1 MGLRGR
7 DDRWVEMGGE
17 GERWMRVGVEEWEKG
32 RALPGLMESA
42 DSEMASCLEADLAMS
57 EEDESPIEDHWPEL
71 PSRNPPPLS
80 SVTPQ
85 LRLQPSTSSTST
97 KRPVDAS
104 SDSLQDSDGVD
115 CLPPA
120 AKIAKGASAMH
131 DVPSLPQHGVSSLY
145 TNSLPSSNLPAFAP
159 RNAYVKLSFSGNP
172 STDTKLR
179 WLSDVNRAFQQ
190 QRELAE
196 VKMAAVTSRFVY
208 ISRKRQDIID
218 RVKAGEFLSLPLI
231 LEDSPERPRKFPSYI
246 LTRFPIDVDPKLA
259 KGYPGVY
266 FAHRFFQDGSPI
278 SRIVVV
284 WSQPDPPPN
293 EISFDFLPCLPPC
306 EVRKLHKDQPWC
318 YRCWGVGHISRYCS
332 ARPKCAWCAA
342 DHDSKTCPVRGE
354 PSRPAA
360 STSEPSPPEDTS
372 RWKCPRC
379 LQPGVNVWHGC
390 TRRQVQARVTTIAP
404 PPPPPPPPPPQSAP
418 PTSPASPPDM
428 ALRKSVATL
437 MARCTALENRFSALE
452 ARIDGLVAAQAAND
466 SKLST
471 LVEAQQ
477 AIISTVTTLTEKM
490 DTVASRL
497 EKLFES
503 VPSPGPSSS
512 PGRSSA
518 PTHRTSTSKY
528 RVR

>member
-1 MGLRGR
+1 MN
-7 DDRWVEMGGE
+7 
-17 GERWMRVGVEEWEKG
+17 
-32 RALPGLMESA
+32 PGK
-42 DSEMASCLEADLAMS
+42 SEQGD
-57 EEDESPIEDHWPEL
+57 
-71 PSRNPPPLS
+71 
-80 SVTPQ
+80 SVTEIFESKDSQRGEQ
-85 LRLQPSTSSTST
+85 LAWGEAVSALLTEG
-97 KRPVDAS
+97 KRSPV
-104 SDSLQDSDGVD
+104 DSDGVD

-120 AKIAKGASAMH
+120 AKTAKGASAVH
-131 DVPSLPQHGVSSLY
+131 DVPSLPQRGVSSLY

-179 WLSDVNRAFQQ
+179 WLSDVNRAFQL

-231 LEDSPERPRKFPSYI
+231 VEDSPERPRKFPSYI

-266 FAHRFFQDGSPI
+266 FARRFFQDGSPI

-293 EISFDFLPCLPPC
+293 EISSLVF
-306 EVRKLHKDQPWC
+306 H
-318 YRCWGVGHISRYCS
+318 
-332 ARPKCAWCAA
+332 
-342 DHDSKTCPVRGE
+342 
-354 PSRPAA
+354 
-360 STSEPSPPEDTS
+360 
-372 RWKCPRC
+372 
-379 LQPGVNVWHGC
+379 
-390 TRRQVQARVTTIAP
+390 RV
-404 PPPPPPPPPPQSAP
+404 
-418 PTSPASPPDM
+418 SPASPPDL

-452 ARIDGLVAAQAAND
+452 ARINGLVAAQAAND

-503 VPSPGPSSS
+503 VPSPGPSS